1 MQHFAAEQRVRVN
14 IINLRCRIVYFDLSF
29 EINTR
34 IFEQKFNPM
43 FRPEY
48 NPDTF
53 YHWTEIPVRF
63 RDLDP
68 LNHVKNALF
77 NTYLEEARIQF
88 LAEVGQMQDEF
99 SDGKTFVLVK
109 CTIEY
114 LKQLNFPATVL
125 VGTGI
130 KEVGNTSITALQ
142 AIFNKETKELV
153 CVGETKGVWFDLK
166 NQRPTRLPE
175 IGNLDDMVIK

>member
-1 MQHFAAEQRVRVN
+1 
-14 IINLRCRIVYFDLSF
+14 
-29 EINTR
+29 
-34 IFEQKFNPM
+34 M
-43 FRPEY
+43 FRPDY
-48 NPDTF
+48 DADLF

-68 LNHVKNALF
+68 LNHVNNALF

-88 LAEVGQMQDEF
+88 LGEVGQMQSEF

-114 LKQLNFPATVL
+114 LKQIKFPATVL
-125 VGTGI
+125 GGTGV
-130 KEVGNTSITALQ
+130 KETGNTSITAIQ
-142 AIFNKETKELV
+142 GIFNKETKELV
-153 CVGETKGVWFDLK
+153 CVGETKGVWFDIK

-175 IGNLDDMVIK
+175 IADLDDMMVG